1 MKFNF
6 FLFLTLL
13 KLYIDTMSNNFKE
26 QAAYDYMHD
35 NKGKIKPKY
44 KRSIL
49 NKCKRYNCEIAEDR
63 VIRNR
68 KRDTQFRKEMK
79 ADLIN
84 YYNNNDKNE
93 TRDLN

>member
-26 QAAYDYMHD
+26 QAAYDYMH
-35 NKGKIKPKY
+35 NNEGKIKPKY
-44 KRSIL
+44 KRSVL
-49 NKCKRYNCEIAEDR
+49 NKWRRYNCEIAEYR
-63 VIRNR
+63 VIKNR
-68 KRDTQFRKEMK
+68 KKDTQFRKEMK

-84 YYNNNDKNE
+84 YYNNNEKNE
-93 TRDLN
+93 TRDFS

>member
-35 NKGKIKPKY
+35 NESKIKPKY

-49 NKCKRYNCEIAEDR
+49 NKWRRYNCEIAEYR
-63 VIRNR
+63 VIKNR

-84 YYNNNDKNE
+84 YYNNNEKNE
-93 TRDLN
+93 TRDFS

>member
-1 MKFNF
+1 
-6 FLFLTLL
+6 
-13 KLYIDTMSNNFKE
+13 MSNNFKE

-35 NKGKIKPKY
+35 NKGKIKSKY
-44 KRSIL
+44 KRSVL
-49 NKCKRYNCEIAEDR
+49 NKWRRYNFDIAEYR

-84 YYNNNDKNE
+84 YYSDYKNE

>member
-49 NKCKRYNCEIAEDR
+49 NKWKRYNCEIAEDR

-79 ADLIN
+79 ADIIN
-84 YYNNNDKNE
+84 YYNNNEKNE
-93 TRDLN
+93 TRDFS

>member
-49 NKCKRYNCEIAEDR
+49 NKWKRYNCEIAEDR

-84 YYNNNDKNE
+84 YYNNNEKNE
-93 TRDLN
+93 TRDFS

>member
-1 MKFNF
+1 
-6 FLFLTLL
+6 
-13 KLYIDTMSNNFKE
+13 MSNNFKE

-44 KRSIL
+44 KHSVL
-49 NKCKRYNCEIAEDR
+49 NKWRRYNFDIAEYR

-84 YYNNNDKNE
+84 YYNNNEKNE
-93 TRDLN
+93 IRDLS

>member
-49 NKCKRYNCEIAEDR
+49 NKWKRYNCEIAEDR

-93 TRDLN
+93 TRDFS

>member
-1 MKFNF
+1 
-6 FLFLTLL
+6 
-13 KLYIDTMSNNFKE
+13 MSNNFKE

-35 NKGKIKPKY
+35 NKGKIKLKY
-44 KRSIL
+44 KYSVL
-49 NKCKRYNCEIAEDR
+49 NKWRRYNFEIAEYR

-84 YYNNNDKNE
+84 YYNNNEKNE
-93 TRDLN
+93 TRDFS

>member
-26 QAAYDYMHD
+26 QAAYDYMHG
-35 NKGKIKPKY
+35 NEGKIKPKY

-49 NKCKRYNCEIAEDR
+49 NKWRRYICEIAEYR
-63 VIRNR
+63 VIKNR
-68 KRDTQFRKEMK
+68 KKDTQFRKEMK

-84 YYNNNDKNE
+84 YYNNNEKNE
-93 TRDLN
+93 TRDFS

>member
-26 QAAYDYMHD
+26 QAAYDYMH
-35 NKGKIKPKY
+35 NNEGKIKPKY

-49 NKCKRYNCEIAEDR
+49 NKWKRYNCEIAEDR

-84 YYNNNDKNE
+84 YYNNDKNE
-93 TRDLN
+93 TRDLS

>member
-35 NKGKIKPKY
+35 NESKIKPKY

-49 NKCKRYNCEIAEDR
+49 NKWRRYNCEIAEYR
-63 VIRNR
+63 VIKNR
-68 KRDTQFRKEMK
+68 KKDTQFRKEMK

-84 YYNNNDKNE
+84 YYNNNEKNE
-93 TRDLN
+93 TRDFS

>member
-1 MKFNF
+1 
-6 FLFLTLL
+6 
-13 KLYIDTMSNNFKE
+13 MSNNFKE

-44 KRSIL
+44 KHSVL
-49 NKCKRYNCEIAEDR
+49 NKWRRYNFDIAEYR

-84 YYNNNDKNE
+84 YYSDYKNE
-93 TRDLN
+93 TRDLS

>member
-1 MKFNF
+1 
-6 FLFLTLL
+6 
-13 KLYIDTMSNNFKE
+13 MSNNFKE

-35 NKGKIKPKY
+35 NKRKIKPKY

-49 NKCKRYNCEIAEDR
+49 NKWRRYNFDIAEYR

-68 KRDTQFRKEMK
+68 KRDTQFCKEMK

-84 YYNNNDKNE
+84 YYNNYKNE
-93 TRDLN
+93 TRDLS

>member
-1 MKFNF
+1 
-6 FLFLTLL
+6 
-13 KLYIDTMSNNFKE
+13 MSNNFKE
-26 QAAYDYMHD
+26 QDAYDYMHD

-49 NKCKRYNCEIAEDR
+49 NKWKRYNFDIAEYR

-79 ADLIN
+79 ADIIN
-84 YYNNNDKNE
+84 YYDKDKSE
-93 TRDLN
+93 TRDLS

>member
-1 MKFNF
+1 
-6 FLFLTLL
+6 
-13 KLYIDTMSNNFKE
+13 MSNNFKE

-44 KRSIL
+44 KHSVL
-49 NKCKRYNCEIAEDR
+49 NKWRRYNFEIAEYR

-84 YYNNNDKNE
+84 YYNNNEKK
-93 TRDLN
+93 

>member
-1 MKFNF
+1 
-6 FLFLTLL
+6 
-13 KLYIDTMSNNFKE
+13 MSNNFKE

-35 NKGKIKPKY
+35 NKGKIKSKY
-44 KRSIL
+44 KRSVL
-49 NKCKRYNCEIAEDR
+49 NKWRRYNFEIAEYR

-84 YYNNNDKNE
+84 YYSDYKNE